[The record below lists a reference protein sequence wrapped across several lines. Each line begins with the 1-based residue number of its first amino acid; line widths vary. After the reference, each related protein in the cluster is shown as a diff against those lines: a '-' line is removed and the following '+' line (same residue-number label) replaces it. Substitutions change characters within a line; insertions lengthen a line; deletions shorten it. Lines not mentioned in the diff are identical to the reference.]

1 MEKEMD
7 NKAMLRKIETALSYY
22 DMVRNAQKKYYEK
35 QRDKKKADGVY
46 RGRGRPRK
54 EKETTVSPSLA
65 QPSSHPPSS
74 TPVPASDPEY
84 TPSAVPSQVVVPQTE
99 PFSLPAFQSNKRKV
113 RLSASV

>member
-1 MEKEMD
+1 MD

-65 QPSSHPPSS
+65 QPASVPDAPCY
-74 TPVPASDPEY
+74 TNLPVL
-84 TPSAVPSQVVVPQTE
+84 PSAKE
-99 PFSLPAFQSNKRKV
+99 
-113 RLSASV
+113 